1 VLWTS
6 IGLEP
11 AVIRSA
17 GQQPLLATYRLR
29 LPLVADGRIAF
40 VQLRADP
47 EEARVTCISRTA
59 ESFPGRIRFSAG
71 QWNFIWDQGG
81 PHTVR
86 PPPVRLSGN
95 RFLHGD
101 PVCLRQQGGPLLI
114 YRVCPPA
121 LAGHASRAN

>member
-17 GQQPLLATYRLR
+17 GPQPRLATYRLR

-40 VQLRADP
+40 VLLRADP
-47 EEARVTCISRTA
+47 EEARVTCFSPDTGNI
-59 ESFPGRIRFSAG
+59 PGRIRFSAG
-71 QWNFIWDQGG
+71 QWNFIWDQVG
-81 PHTVR
+81 PETMR
-86 PPPVRLSGN
+86 PPPVRFSGN

-114 YRVCPPA
+114 YSVCPPGQPGHTG
-121 LAGHASRAN
+121 LAH